1 MTIYRPYYLLIIGCM
16 LVFSP
21 FSFAQ
26 YQWELAKEKDGIS
39 VYTSPVSGSSFDAS
53 KVSSE
58 IEASLSVVT
67 AIFQDVEHF
76 TDLFASTQSARLLE
90 RSGETY
96 QVHYIVSEAP
106 WPVSDRDGIYTYR
119 FNYQAAAK
127 QLTIEQRNKPTYL
140 PEESGMVRIPKCQGT
155 WTFKELGNGR
165 LAVTY
170 IFHAEPGGS
179 IPAWAANMGTVDLPF
194 ETMENLKQ
202 RIKQTK
208 YQGKSYQ
215 FLE

>member
-1 MTIYRPYYLLIIGCM
+1 MAFLPN
-16 LVFSP
+16 
-21 FSFAQ
+21 SFAQ

-39 VYTSPVSGSSFDAS
+39 VYTSPVSGSAFDAS

-58 IEASLSVVT
+58 IESSLPVIT
-67 AIFQDVEHF
+67 AIFQDVDNY
-76 TDLFASTQSARLLE
+76 TALFASTQSARLLE

-119 FNYQAAAK
+119 FDYEASTK
-127 QLTIEQRNKPTYL
+127 QLTIEQNNKPKYL
-140 PEESGMVRIPKCQGT
+140 PEEAGIVRIPKCQGT
-155 WTFKELGNGR
+155 WTFKDLGNGR

-170 IFHAEPGGS
+170 IFHAEPGGTV
-179 IPAWAANMGTVDLPF
+179 PAWAANMGTVDMPF
-194 ETMENLKQ
+194 ETMKNLKQ
-202 RIKQTK
+202 RIKQAQ